1 METNRRESADNEN
14 VKLEAKLKAEKKS
27 SMDQITSLLN
37 KIEQLEATHK
47 TQIDE
52 LKSKSLAELKLS
64 QVSFRVFR

>member
-64 QVSFRVFR
+64 QVSFLGI